1 MKRLS
6 NDKRIENQQNITLT
20 GTSRYGGPTTNPLN
34 TMKKIL
40 LAIFA
45 ALALTGTSAIAQT
58 YDLVV
63 AKDGSG
69 DFDNIQDAIIAIRDY
84 KPEGRQRIL
93 VKKGIYEEKI
103 IVPSYKTNISLIGE
117 DRDST
122 IIVWHDHGAMR
133 TQTGWPAFT
142 LADEKQAQA
151 DGLAK
156 KGRKIGTFQSYS
168 IRVDGLGFEC
178 ENMTISNDAMSYWN
192 KGWWESRSNA
202 NGVAQAV
209 AVHIEADQ
217 TVFRNCRLLGFQD
230 TVFNGNEDSRQ
241 VFYKCYIEGTVDFL
255 FGPATCWFEECEIH
269 AISNG
274 YLTAA
279 STPANHPFGYVFYR
293 CKVTADPQV
302 TREYLGRPWRNW
314 ASVIWREC
322 ELPAAIAPEGW
333 HNWSDPA
340 REKTARYYESKCTG
354 PGADLSKRVGWM
366 RQLTQ
371 HESNELK
378 ARKVLTR
385 PGERWNSNFLPANF
399 YDLHFA
405 FCDEHLEKG
414 TPYVGGT
421 LEPKSLPADV
431 TSATEPLVMNFKE
444 VDCTTFVEYMS
455 AAMLGRVYDPTDP
468 NDSIMKRFVQALRY
482 RGGKRGNYATR
493 KHYASDW
500 IRDNEAQGLMQE
512 ITATLPSAKKITK
525 KIDYMSTHRDAYP
538 QLAASDSLV
547 REIEAVEAELSA
559 TSTWYVPKDQIRKTY
574 DMLQAGDIVMF
585 TYKKKGL
592 DIFHMGFVWWPDR
605 QYSEPTL
612 LHASSTAGRV
622 TISGIPLAEYAQSID
637 ACSGIRVVRLKVE

>member
-1 MKRLS
+1 MKNFFCSLIFTLVLS
-6 NDKRIENQQNITLT
+6 C
-20 GTSRYGGPTTNPLN
+20 G
-34 TMKKIL
+34 
-40 LAIFA
+40 A
-45 ALALTGTSAIAQT
+45 SANAQI

-84 KPEGRQRIL
+84 KPEGRQRIF

-122 IIVWHDHGAMR
+122 ILVWHDHGNMY
-133 TQTGWPAFT
+133 TSTGWPAFT

-156 KGRKIGTFQSYS
+156 KGRKIGTFQSYT

-192 KGWWESRSNA
+192 PGWWEHRKNDH
-202 NGVAQAV
+202 GVAQAV
-209 AVHIEADQ
+209 AVHIEADR

-241 VFYKCYIEGTVDFL
+241 VFYNCYIEGTVDFL
-255 FGPATCWFEECEIH
+255 FGPATCWFEGCEIH
-269 AISNG
+269 AISDG

-279 STPANHPFGYVFYR
+279 STPADHPYGYVFYR
-293 CKVTADPQV
+293 CRVTADDHV
-302 TREYLGRPWRNW
+302 KSEYLGRPWRNW

-322 ELPAAIAPEGW
+322 ELPSVIHPQGW
-333 HNWSDPA
+333 HNWRDPA
-340 REKTARYYESKCTG
+340 REKTARYYESKCIG
-354 PGADLSKRVGWM
+354 PGADQSKRVAWM
-366 RQLTQ
+366 RELTQ
-371 HESNELK
+371 QESNELK
-378 ARKVLTR
+378 PRKVLNR
-385 PGERWNSNFLPANF
+385 PGNRWNFNFRPVNF

-405 FCDEHLEKG
+405 FCNEHLDKG
-414 TPYVGGT
+414 TAYVAHT
-421 LEPKSLPADV
+421 LEPAVVPANV
-431 TSATEPLVMNFKE
+431 ASAIEPLVMNLKA
-444 VDCTTFVEYMS
+444 VDCTTFVEYMA
-455 AAMLGRVYDPTDP
+455 AAMLGRIDEPTNP
-468 NDSIMKRFVQALRY
+468 NDSILKRFVQALRY

-500 IRDNEAQGLMQE
+500 IRDNEAQGLLEE

-547 REIEAVEAELSA
+547 REIEAVEAELSV
-559 TSTWYVPKDQIRKTY
+559 TPTWYVPKDQIRKTY
-574 DMLQAGDIVMF
+574 GALQAGDIVMF

-592 DIFHMGFVWWPDR
+592 DVFHMGFVWWPDR
-605 QYSEPTL
+605 LYSEPTL

-637 ACSGIRVVRLKVE
+637 ACSGIRVLRLNAD